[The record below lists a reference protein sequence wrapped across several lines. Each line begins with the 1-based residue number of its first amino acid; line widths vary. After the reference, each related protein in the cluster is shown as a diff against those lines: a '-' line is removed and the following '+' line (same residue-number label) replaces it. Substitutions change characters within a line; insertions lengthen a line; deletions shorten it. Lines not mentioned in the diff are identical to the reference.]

1 MSKSSQSFSTP
12 MDNNSTMF
20 VSRYLL
26 VNKEAIFIIIPLSS
40 KKRKLK
46 DGIPIFRKKLRKLGD
61 TCLEQCEG
69 N

>member
-1 MSKSSQSFSTP
+1 MSKSSQSFSRP
-12 MDNNSTMF
+12 MDNNSTKF

-40 KKRKLK
+40 KKRKLE
-46 DGIPIFRKKLRKLGD
+46 DGIPIFWKKLRKHGD
-61 TCLEQCEG
+61 TYLEQCEG